1 MISFRLGVDD
11 LADTRFAISPLG
23 ELMESLRVLRAPA
36 LHPLHGRWR
45 RTVLT
50 ELAPADL
57 PLLSALVG
65 PTLALPD
72 FLTPRPAVHAPTLEE
87 ELAVVRATPP
97 DVVRR
102 DLLAA
107 HAPRPL
113 PAALRWA
120 GAAGDAP
127 VLELLGRIVEL
138 LLRYWR
144 TALLPYWPRIRLV
157 LEADITHRA
166 GQLATGGARSLFAG
180 LHPNLGWRGGVLS
193 VDKMIGR
200 HAVDGAGRGLRL
212 VPSVFAHKPAPPI
225 SPDAPPMLA
234 YPGRGTATLWEPEPD
249 PDASALTALL
259 GAPRT
264 TVLRLLAEP
273 LPTVELAR
281 RLGVTPSAVSQ
292 HLRILAATGLVT
304 RARDGRR
311 VLYRRSAS
319 AERLVAGHPSLPA
332 RA

>member
-36 LHPLHGRWR
+36 LHPLHHGWR
-45 RTVLT
+45 RTVLPA
-50 ELAPADL
+50 LASADL

-72 FLTPRPAVHAPTLEE
+72 FLTPRPTAYAPTLEE

-97 DVVRR
+97 EVVRH

-107 HAPRPL
+107 HAPYPL
-113 PAALRWA
+113 PAALRQA
-120 GAAGDAP
+120 TAHGDAP
-127 VLELLGRIVEL
+127 VLELLDELCAL
-138 LLRYWR
+138 LLRYWE
-144 TALLPYWPRIRLV
+144 TALLHYWPRIRLV

-166 GQLATGGARSLFAG
+166 GRLAAGGARSLFAG
-180 LHPNLGWRGGVLS
+180 LHPNLGWRDGVLS

-200 HAVDGAGRGLRL
+200 HAVEGAGRGLRL
-212 VPSVFAHKPAPPI
+212 IPSVFAHKPAPPI
-225 SPDAPPMLA
+225 SAEAPPMLT

-249 PDASALTALL
+249 PGASALTALL

-264 TVLRLLAEP
+264 TLLRLLAEP

-292 HLRILAATGLVT
+292 HLRILDATGLVT

-311 VLYRRSAS
+311 VLYRRSAL
-319 AERLVAGHPSLPA
+319 ADRLVCGPPPA
-332 RA
+332 RG

>member
-1 MISFRLGVDD
+1 MISIVLGVDD
-11 LADTRFAISPLG
+11 LADTRFAISPLSQ
-23 ELMESLRVLRAPA
+23 LMESLRVLRAPA
-36 LHPLHGRWR
+36 LHPLHRGWR
-45 RTVLT
+45 QAVLPA
-50 ELAPADL
+50 LAPADL
-57 PLLSALVG
+57 PLLLALVG

-72 FLTPRPAVHAPTLEE
+72 FLTPRPTAYAPTPAE
-87 ELAVVRATPP
+87 ELTAVRATPP

-113 PAALRWA
+113 PGALRQA
-120 GAAGDAP
+120 GAAGDGP
-127 VLELLGRIVEL
+127 VLELLDAICEL
-138 LLRYWR
+138 LLCYWE
-144 TALLPYWPRIRLV
+144 TALLPHWPRIRLV

-180 LHPNLGWRGGVLS
+180 LHSNLGWRDGVLT

-200 HAVDGAGRGLRL
+200 HAVEGAGRGLRL

-225 SPDAPPMLA
+225 SAEAPPMLA
-234 YPGRGTATLWEPEPD
+234 YPGRGTATLWEPPPD
-249 PDASALTALL
+249 PGASALVQLL

-264 TVLRLLAEP
+264 TLLRLLAEP

-292 HLRILAATGLVT
+292 HLRILDATGLVT

-311 VLYRRSAS
+311 VLYRRSEL
-319 AERLVAGHPSLPA
+319 AERLVSGDPPA
-332 RA
+332 HG

>member
-1 MISFRLGVDD
+1 MIGILLGVDD

-23 ELMESLRVLRAPA
+23 QLMESLRVLRAPA
-36 LHPLHGRWR
+36 LHPLHRDWR
-45 RTVLT
+45 RTVLGA
-50 ELAPADL
+50 LAPADR

-65 PTLALPD
+65 ATLALPD
-72 FLTPRPAVHAPTLEE
+72 FLTPRPAAYAPSFDE
-87 ELAVVRATPP
+87 ELAVVRATP
-97 DVVRR
+97 VRTVR
-102 DLLAA
+102 HDLRAA

-113 PAALRWA
+113 PEPLRQAAA
-120 GAAGDAP
+120 PGDGP
-127 VLELLGRIVEL
+127 VLDLLDTLCAVLR
-138 LLRYWR
+138 RYWE

-166 GQLATGGARSLFAG
+166 GQLATGGAGALFAG
-180 LHPNLGWRGGVLS
+180 LHPHLRWRNGMLT

-200 HAVDGAGRGLRL
+200 HTVAVDGRGLRL

-225 SPDAPPMLA
+225 SADAAPMLA
-234 YPGRGTATLWEPEPD
+234 YPGRGTATLWEAPPA
-249 PDASALTALL
+249 PDASPLTALL

-264 TVLRLLAEP
+264 TLLRLLAEP

-292 HLRILAATGLVT
+292 HLRVLYDTGLLT

-311 VLYRRSAS
+311 VLYRRSPLG
-319 AERLVAGHPSLPA
+319 ERLVAG
-332 RA
+332 